1 MYKQIN
7 SVKTET
13 SQESPEIK
21 QQFKDIFKDQVK
33 DVVNERL
40 KLEEITGD
48 NDNVVP
54 KMNVDNVVQEI
65 NQLKPKKHKNKK
77 RQKNKD

>member
-1 MYKQIN
+1 
-7 SVKTET
+7 
-13 SQESPEIK
+13 
-21 QQFKDIFKDQVK
+21 
-33 DVVNERL
+33 
-40 KLEEITGD
+40 LEEITGD